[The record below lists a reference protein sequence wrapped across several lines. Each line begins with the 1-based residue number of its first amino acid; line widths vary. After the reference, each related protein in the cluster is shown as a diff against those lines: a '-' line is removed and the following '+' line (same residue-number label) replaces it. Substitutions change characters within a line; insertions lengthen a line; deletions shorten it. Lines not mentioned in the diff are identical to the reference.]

1 MLFPVPRTWEIIHT
15 EIRKR
20 LRGSQTYM
28 QKGFFAELCVVLP
41 SSMEYLFRHLQGD
54 PFFYNPS
61 NTQAL
66 QFSTTRTKLHNLQD
80 PVKD

>member
-1 MLFPVPRTWEIIHT
+1 MLFPGPWTWEIMPT

-20 LRGSQTYM
+20 LRGSQTYR
-28 QKGFFAELCVVLP
+28 QKGFFAEFCVVLS
-41 SSMEYLFRHLQGD
+41 SSMEYLFRRLQED
-54 PFFYNPS
+54 LFFNNPS

-80 PVKD
+80 PVKN